1 MTHRFLHIKPAGS
14 TRWDIA
20 ALGEVMLRLDPGEG
34 RVRNT
39 RSFQVWEGGGE
50 YNVARAASKCFG
62 LAATVI
68 TALPKNDVGW
78 LVEDCI
84 RQGGVDTS
92 HIHWR
97 DFDGIGRANRVGL
110 NFVERGFG
118 LRSAR
123 GVSDRGHS
131 AASALQPGQV
141 DWDEL
146 FRTQGARW
154 FHTGGIFAALSETT
168 AEVAIE
174 AIMAARKHGVVV
186 SFDLNYRTSLW
197 ASRGG
202 SDAARELNRTIAPH
216 VDVLFGAEGLGNAPS
231 GGDPRA
237 AIESALADFP
247 NLRVVATT
255 CRTAHTANSNDWSAV
270 LHADGQVHASRQ
282 YPSLDIL
289 DRVGG
294 GDAFASGVCW
304 ALMAGKSPAEA
315 VEYGAAHGALAM
327 TTPGDASMASL
338 DEIERVIRDSDAGVI
353 R

>member
-1 MTHRFLHIKPAGS
+1 MTHSFLPIKPAGS

-39 RSFQVWEGGGE
+39 RQFQVWEGGGE
-50 YNVARAASKCFG
+50 YNLARAASKCFG
-62 LAATVI
+62 LSSTIV

-84 RQGGVDTS
+84 SQGGVDTS
-92 HIHWR
+92 HILWR
-97 DFDGIGRANRVGL
+97 DFDGIGRENRVGL

-123 GVSDRGHS
+123 GVSDRGNS
-131 AASALQPGQV
+131 AASGIKPGEI
-141 DWDEL
+141 DWDEV
-146 FRTQGARW
+146 FGTQGVRW

-168 AEVAIE
+168 AEVTVE
-174 AIMAARKHGVVV
+174 AIRAARAHGAVV
-186 SFDLNYRTSLW
+186 SFDLNYRASLW

-202 SDAARELNRTIAPH
+202 SAAARDLNRAIAPH
-216 VDVLFGAEGLGNAPS
+216 VDVLFGAEGLGSAPS

-237 AIESALADFP
+237 AIESAVADFP

-255 CRTAHTANSNDWSAV
+255 CRTAHSASTNDWSAV
-270 LHADGQVHASRQ
+270 LHAGGEFHASRER
-282 YPSLDIL
+282 PGLDIL

-327 TTPGDASMASL
+327 TTPGDASMARL